1 MPTNDFPKLYR
12 FMREFA
18 DYQKKR
24 IEEIFSSEEKC
35 GIHSITLRMQSK
47 EILLNRIDMIIKA
60 YQHGF
65 VTVSET
71 MKVLSD
77 LDYNIRMGVV

>member
-1 MPTNDFPKLYR
+1 MNKVYR

-24 IEEIFSSEEKC
+24 IEGTFSSEEKC
-35 GIHSITLRMQSK
+35 GVHSITLRMQSK
-47 EILLNRIDMIIKA
+47 EILLNRLDMIIKE
-60 YQHGF
+60 YQKGF

-71 MKVLSD
+71 MKRLSD
-77 LDYNIRMGVV
+77 LDYDIRMGIVE